1 MARRGQVVHQD
12 IVGVLLRIHAAN
24 AEPGVQQ
31 QDDNRTVTPISR
43 NATTMRSNFHPTED
57 GTT

>member
-1 MARRGQVVHQD
+1 
-12 IVGVLLRIHAAN
+12 LLRIHAAN